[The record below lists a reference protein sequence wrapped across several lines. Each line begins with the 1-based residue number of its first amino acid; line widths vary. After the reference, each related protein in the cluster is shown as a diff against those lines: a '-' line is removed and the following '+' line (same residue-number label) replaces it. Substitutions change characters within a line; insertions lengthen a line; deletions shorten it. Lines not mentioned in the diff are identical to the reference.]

1 MVRFTPGRWQ
11 VEHGRSHNP
20 MVGTADV
27 TVAEVL
33 DDVFPDTAQQMANA
47 RLIASAPCLLAAL
60 TEFVR
65 LTDDGEATAE
75 QWGKAKAEAVKA
87 INAATGS

>member
-1 MVRFTPGRWQ
+1 
-11 VEHGRSHNP
+11 

-65 LTDDGEATAE
+65 LTDDPEATAE
-75 QWGKAKAEAVKA
+75 QWGRAKAEAVKA
-87 INAATGS
+87 INAATGSQT

>member
-1 MVRFTPGRWQ
+1 MAGFTPGRWQ

-47 RLIASAPCLLAAL
+47 HLIAAAPAMYGELERLIAWLRAQHLCPQAWCQADAA
-60 TEFVR
+60 
-65 LTDDGEATAE
+65 
-75 QWGKAKAEAVKA
+75 QAVLDV
-87 INAATGS
+87 ATGAY